1 MDNRPVIVGVGS
13 IQQKGNYKSLDEAL
27 ILMDIATKKAI
38 KDTNNEDI
46 KNFIEEIHIPKG
58 YWRYRD
64 PGKWIATK
72 NNFKDVKT
80 SVYKIGVLQQNL
92 LNSCCNKILNKE
104 IGASLIVGGEARY
117 KLLLSQI
124 KNKDFKEIELNEN
137 PNFYVKAKDDIH
149 LDEEKAE
156 LGMMAVGYYAIL
168 ESAFRFNKNISIENQ
183 SDFVAEMYAY
193 FSKVASR
200 NKDAWTDSTLD
211 ANEIKNITKKNSL
224 QAFPYNKYHCT
235 SWNVNQSA
243 AIIVCSEKIA
253 DDLDI
258 PQEKRVY
265 PLASSENNHMIGT
278 LQRPKLYE
286 QHGMQL
292 AAKYIL
298 DVCQKLK
305 IEPNFYDLYSCFP
318 VAVQMFAESLNLND
332 YKKFTITGGM
342 SFAGGPLNSYVL
354 HSLAKMVSK
363 IRKTKDSSGIVTGV
377 SGMMTKQS
385 YALLSSN
392 PLMNFTHKDFT
403 EFAAKKEKPVEISSL
418 IDGTGIVI
426 GYTILNKTE
435 ENYKAVIFI
444 DCSDNKRK
452 LITSDDMSIIK
463 SMENKEW
470 VGKKVYFKKNQ
481 LVS

>member
-1 MDNRPVIVGVGS
+1 
-13 IQQKGNYKSLDEAL
+13 
-27 ILMDIATKKAI
+27 
-38 KDTNNEDI
+38 
-46 KNFIEEIHIPKG
+46 
-58 YWRYRD
+58 
-64 PGKWIATK
+64 
-72 NNFKDVKT
+72 
-80 SVYKIGVLQQNL
+80 
-92 LNSCCNKILNKE
+92 
-104 IGASLIVGGEARY
+104 
-117 KLLLSQI
+117 
-124 KNKDFKEIELNEN
+124 
-137 PNFYVKAKDDIH
+137 
-149 LDEEKAE
+149 
-156 LGMMAVGYYAIL
+156 
-168 ESAFRFNKNISIENQ
+168 
-183 SDFVAEMYAY
+183 
-193 FSKVASR
+193 
-200 NKDAWTDSTLD
+200 
-211 ANEIKNITKKNSL
+211 
-224 QAFPYNKYHCT
+224 
-235 SWNVNQSA
+235 
-243 AIIVCSEKIA
+243 
-253 DDLDI
+253 
-258 PQEKRVY
+258 
-265 PLASSENNHMIGT
+265 
-278 LQRPKLYE
+278 
-286 QHGMQL
+286 MQL

-363 IRKTKDSSGIVTGV
+363 IRKTKDSSGIITGV

-385 YALLSSN
+385 YAVLSSN
-392 PLMNFTHKDFT
+392 PHMDFTHKDFT

-418 IDGTGIVI
+418 IDGVGIVI

-435 ENYKAVIFI
+435 EKYKAVIFI

>member
-1 MDNRPVIVGVGS
+1 MDNRPVIVGIGS
-13 IQQKGNYKSLDEAL
+13 IQQKGNYESLDEAL
-27 ILMDIATKKAI
+27 TLMDIATKEAL
-38 KDTNNEDI
+38 KDSTNKNI
-46 KNFIEEIHIPKG
+46 KNYIEEIHIPKG

-64 PGKWIATK
+64 PGRWIANK

-80 SVYKIGVLQQNL
+80 SVYKIGVLQQSL

-104 IGASLIVGGEARY
+104 IGAGLIVGGEARY

-137 PNFYVKAKDDIH
+137 PNFYIKAKDDIH

-168 ESAFRFNKNISIENQ
+168 ESAFRYNKNISIRNQ
-183 SDFVAEMYAY
+183 LDYVAGMYAY
-193 FSKVASR
+193 FSEVASK
-200 NKDAWTDSTLD
+200 NKDAWADNPLD
-211 ANEIKNITKKNSL
+211 ANEIKNISEKNSF

-278 LQRPKLYE
+278 LQRPKLFE

-298 DVCQKLK
+298 EICQKLK
-305 IEPNFYDLYSCFP
+305 IKPNFYDLYSCFP

-363 IRKTKDSSGIVTGV
+363 IRETKDSTGIVTGV

-385 YALLSSN
+385 YAILSNN

-403 EFAAKKEKPVEISSL
+403 ECATKKEKPVEISSL
-418 IDGTGIVI
+418 KEGAGIVI
-426 GYTILNKTE
+426 GYTILNETDGK
-435 ENYKAVIFI
+435 YKAVIFLN
-444 DCSDNKRK
+444 CSDNKRK

>member
-1 MDNRPVIVGVGS
+1 MDNRPVIVGVGT
-13 IQQKGNYKSLDEAL
+13 IQQKGDYKSLDEAL

-38 KDTNNEDI
+38 KDTNNADI

-72 NNFKDVKT
+72 NNFNDVKT
-80 SVYKIGVLQQNL
+80 SVYKIGVLQQSL
-92 LNSCCNKILNKE
+92 LNSCCNKILNKK

-124 KNKDFKEIELNEN
+124 KNKNFKEIELNEN
-137 PNFYVKAKDDIH
+137 PNSYIKAKDDIH

-168 ESAFRFNKNISIENQ
+168 ESAFRYNKNISISSQ
-183 SDFVAEMYAY
+183 TDLVAEIYAY
-193 FSKVASR
+193 FSEIASK
-200 NKDAWTDSTLD
+200 NKDAWTDSPLD
-211 ANEIKNITKKNSL
+211 AIEIKNISEKNSF

-243 AIIVCSEKIA
+243 ALIVCSEKIA

-258 PQEKRVY
+258 PQDKRVY

-278 LQRPKLYE
+278 LQRPKLFE

-298 DVCQKLK
+298 EICQKLK
-305 IEPNFYDLYSCFP
+305 IKPNFYDLYSCFP

-363 IRKTKDSSGIVTGV
+363 IRETKDSTGIVTGV

-385 YALLSSN
+385 YVILSNN

-403 EFAAKKEKPVEISSL
+403 EFAKKKEKPVEISSL
-418 IDGTGIVI
+418 KEGTGIVI
-426 GYTILNKTE
+426 GYTILKETGGK
-435 ENYKAVIFI
+435 YKAVIFLN
-444 DCSDNKRK
+444 CSDNKRK

>member
-38 KDTNNEDI
+38 KDTNNENI

-124 KNKDFKEIELNEN
+124 KNKDFKETELNEN

-168 ESAFRFNKNISIENQ
+168 ESAFRFKNNKSLANQ
-183 SDFVAEMYAY
+183 LDYVAEMYAY
-193 FSKVASR
+193 FSKVASK
-200 NKDAWTDSTLD
+200 NEHAWIDAAFD
-211 ANEIKNITKKNSL
+211 ATEVKNTTEKNSF

-298 DVCQKLK
+298 DICQKLK

-318 VAVQMFAESLNLND
+318 VAVQMFAETLNLND

-385 YALLSSN
+385 YTILSKD
-392 PLMNFTHKDFT
+392 PLMNFAHKDFT
-403 EFAAKKEKPVEISSL
+403 EAAAKKDKPIEISSL
-418 IDGTGIVI
+418 KEGVGKVI
-426 GYTILNKTE
+426 GYTILNKTKGK
-435 ENYKAVIFI
+435 YKAVMYI

-470 VGKKVYFKKNQ
+470 IGKKVYFKKNQ